1 MRDFDCQR
9 KSHDQRDCMT
19 RMTVPIS
26 ILFSTTGPYAALGR
40 EAVDG
45 AMAAIAQINSDAAFA
60 VQIEAKLADPGGN
73 AERYGLMAEAAT
85 RDDGCKHIIGAITSW
100 SRKEILPV
108 VERSGALLWY
118 AFPYEG
124 YEASDSALYLG
135 ACPNQHLLPLFAHVL
150 PRFGRRPFIV
160 GSNYIWG
167 WEVSRIARE
176 LTEASGGQVVADRYM
191 PLGSTQVD
199 HLIAEIRQKRPDF
212 ILSNLVGQ
220 SAAAFL
226 AAYDALR
233 REDPAFGPQHCP
245 VTACNLCETDLAGL
259 EPSARIGHI
268 TTSVYFQGLETEENQ
283 AFKAGIARRHG
294 QDRRLTTPFVST
306 YTAVMVLAQ
315 AIADVGSDMPEAV
328 RHAATNRLFR
338 TPLGPLKIDPRTQH
352 AALRPHIAL
361 SDHDG
366 SFTLF
371 QSAPVP
377 IEADPYLVRSQ
388 PKRME
393 DTPPAPKP
401 QTSPSLKVI
410 K

>member
-1 MRDFDCQR
+1 
-9 KSHDQRDCMT
+9 MT

-45 AMAAIAQINSDAAFA
+45 AMAAIAQINTDAAFA

-85 RDDGCKHIIGAITSW
+85 RDDSCKHIIGAITSW

-135 ACPNQHLLPLFAHVL
+135 ACPNQHLLPLFAHIL

-176 LTEASGGQVVADRYM
+176 LTEANGGQVVADRYM

-233 REDPAFGPQHCP
+233 REDPAFGPEHCP
-245 VTACNLCETDLAGL
+245 VTACNLCETDLAVL

-268 TTSVYFQGLETEENQ
+268 ATSVYFQGLESAENQ
-283 AFKAGIARRHG
+283 EFKAGMARRHG
-294 QDRRLTTPFVST
+294 QDRRLTTPFVSA

-361 SDHDG
+361 SDNDG